1 MSVLFLPTRIMR
13 KVGSVRQSSFIC
25 SLVLFF
31 FFFFNC
37 EMGKMVTGF
46 PHPPQVLGDLVM
58 NSCALGQGHCCF
70 FIFLITSTCSV
81 EDGAWRG
88 SSWSAVW
95 FKYYFSVGS
104 GTGAGLC
111 LSTVVLLFGE
121 PASVPSSCCVGEAL
135 ATSAALAAFS
145 DSCVNGF

>member
-1 MSVLFLPTRIMR
+1 
-13 KVGSVRQSSFIC
+13 
-25 SLVLFF
+25 
-31 FFFFNC
+31 
-37 EMGKMVTGF
+37 MVTGF

-58 NSCALGQGHCCF
+58 NSCALDQGHCCF
-70 FIFLITSTCSV
+70 FIFFLITSTCSV

-88 SSWSAVW
+88 NSWSGVW

>member
-1 MSVLFLPTRIMR
+1 
-13 KVGSVRQSSFIC
+13 
-25 SLVLFF
+25 
-31 FFFFNC
+31 
-37 EMGKMVTGF
+37 MGKMVTGF

-58 NSCALGQGHCCF
+58 NSCALDQGHCCF
-70 FIFLITSTCSV
+70 FIFFLITSTCSV

-111 LSTVVLLFGE
+111 LSAVVLLFFLLLFGE
-121 PASVPSSCCVGEAL
+121 TASVLSCCCVGEAL